1 LAARPGPPAAPHP
14 GAAADAVDQGAQ
26 GDERE
31 RDAGTSAISS
41 ATVRIFSEMLRL
53 TSASMQMSA
62 SLFAFL
68 TLLSN
73 KLNPGKLPIEEAE
86 DVQEAVASGERED
99 LGD

>member
-1 LAARPGPPAAPHP
+1 
-14 GAAADAVDQGAQ
+14 
-26 GDERE
+26 
-31 RDAGTSAISS
+31 
-41 ATVRIFSEMLRL
+41 MLRL
-53 TSASMQMSA
+53 TSASMQMSS

-68 TLLSN
+68 MLLSN

>member
-1 LAARPGPPAAPHP
+1 
-14 GAAADAVDQGAQ
+14 
-26 GDERE
+26 
-31 RDAGTSAISS
+31 
-41 ATVRIFSEMLRL
+41 MLRL
-53 TSASMQMSA
+53 TSASMQMIS
-62 SLFAFL
+62 SLYAFL